1 MTVTKETKTET
12 LASALAAFQL
22 ELPTLGKGNVA
33 NVRSDKGNYSY
44 RYADLA
50 EVSTLVLPLMAKHGL
65 SFSAKP
71 TIDDG
76 RFVLAYVL
84 RHTSGETDAGLY
96 PLPSNA
102 TPQQVGSAI
111 TYARRYILT
120 AISGVAP
127 DEDDGGQAAADT
139 RVAHQAY
146 ERPAPAAWDPE
157 TQVLIDAYMDEIRK
171 AKTDEDIAV
180 VGKSVAA
187 ARGSGD
193 IPKAAYDRLAQ
204 AAATRK
210 AELNGGPK

>member
-1 MTVTKETKTET
+1 MTTKTET
-12 LASALAAFQL
+12 SSLAAALAAFQL

-84 RHTSGETDAGLY
+84 RHTSGEEDAGLY

-127 DEDDGGQAAADT
+127 DEDDDGQAAADT
-139 RVAHQAY
+139 RVAHQVY
-146 ERPAPAAWDPE
+146 ERPAPVSWDPD
-157 TQVLIDAYMDEIRK
+157 TQELVDGFMDDIRK
-171 AKTDEDIAV
+171 AKTDDDIAT
-180 VGKSVAA
+180 VGKSVAVKA
-187 ARGSGD
+187 GKGEL
-193 IPKAAYDRLAQ
+193 PKAAYDRLAQ

>member
-1 MTVTKETKTET
+1 MTAKIETTS

-65 SFSAKP
+65 SFSSKP

-84 RHTSGETDAGLY
+84 RHTSGQEDAGVY

-111 TYARRYILT
+111 TYARRYILC
-120 AISGVAP
+120 AISGIAP
-127 DEDDGGQAAADT
+127 DEDDDGQAAS
-139 RVAHQAY
+139 
-146 ERPAPAAWDPE
+146 WDPE

-171 AKTDEDIAV
+171 AKTDEDIAA
-180 VGKSVAA
+180 VGKSVAS
-187 ARGSGD
+187 ARGSGEL
-193 IPKAAYDRLAQ
+193 PKAAYDRLAQ

-210 AELNGGPK
+210 AELNGAK

>member
-1 MTVTKETKTET
+1 MTTKIGTPS
-12 LASALAAFQL
+12 LASALAAFQA

-84 RHTSGETDAGLY
+84 RHTSGEEDAGLY
-96 PLPSNA
+96 PLPTNA

-127 DEDDGGQAAADT
+127 DEDDDGQAAADT
-139 RVAHQAY
+139 RVAHQSY
-146 ERPAPAAWDPE
+146 ERPAPVSWDPE

-180 VGKSVAA
+180 VGKSVAG
-187 ARGSGD
+187 ARGSGEL
-193 IPKAAYDRLAQ
+193 PKAAYDRLAQ
-204 AAATRK
+204 AAAARK
-210 AELNGGPK
+210 AELNGAPK